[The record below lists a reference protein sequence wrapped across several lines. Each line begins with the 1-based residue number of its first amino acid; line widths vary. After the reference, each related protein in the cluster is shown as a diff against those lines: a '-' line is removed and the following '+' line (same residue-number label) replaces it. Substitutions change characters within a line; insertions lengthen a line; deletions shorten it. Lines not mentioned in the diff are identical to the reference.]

1 MSNSNAWASC
11 CGAPGSESAGDSFFV
26 GHRSSWHRCARG
38 DVGPLIS
45 RLWFM
50 FISPTGSASLTSLAP
65 FSEAPIPLRLKPNRQ
80 YPFLAR
86 HPWVHAHALAED
98 GRDLACGQVVDI
110 VDHDG
115 GWVARGVCNPASR
128 LRVRLYAYDG
138 ETQIGPELWAAR
150 IDAAI
155 ARRRLNCPMQ
165 PDAAERLCFSESDLL
180 SGLIIDRYADCLG
193 VQFTSG
199 GLLRWKDVILD
210 HLQTTLDCRAIMV
223 RIDDKTAKHEGI
235 ASIDGAITEGND
247 LQLWHSGRELDS
259 PVTYRQNGLDLAV
272 DLRSGQKTGGYLDQR
287 LNHLTAAGYLAGR
300 RVLDVCC
307 YHGGFGLV
315 AAKHG
320 AASVVG
326 LDSSEAAL
334 DAARASAARNEINN
348 ITFQNGD
355 CFDELK
361 RMAESGETFDAVI
374 LDPPR
379 FAGSR
384 HQVDNAIR
392 AYQRLNASAVD
403 LLPPGGILVTCSC
416 SGRVSRSDF
425 LNMLLDVGRR
435 RRRDIVMLENR
446 GPAPDHPV
454 AISCPESDYLKCII
468 AEVR

>member
-1 MSNSNAWASC
+1 MA
-11 CGAPGSESAGDSFFV
+11 V
-26 GHRSSWHRCARG
+26 IGHHG
-38 DVGPLIS
+38 ELIP
-45 RLWFM
+45 RATRPP
-50 FISPTGSASLTSLAP
+50 ISPTGLASLTSPP
-65 FSEAPIPLRLKPNRQ
+65 FSDAPIPLRLKPNRQ

-86 HPWVHAHALAED
+86 HPWVHAHAMAED

-115 GWVARGVCNPASR
+115 GWVARGICNPGSR
-128 LRVRLYAYDG
+128 LRVRLYAYDAG
-138 ETQIGPELWAAR
+138 TQIGPELWQSR
-150 IDAAI
+150 INAAI
-155 ARRRLNCPMQ
+155 ARRRLNCPLQ

-199 GLLRWKDVILD
+199 GLLRWKAEILD
-210 HLQTTLDCRAIMV
+210 HLQATLDCRAIMV
-223 RIDDKTAKHEGI
+223 RIDEKTAKHEGI
-235 ASIDGAITEGND
+235 TSIEEPGVLASSETSD
-247 LQLWHSGRELDS
+247 LQFWYGGRELDA

-320 AASVVG
+320 AASVLG

-334 DAARASAARNEINN
+334 DAARASADRNGIEN

-361 RMAESGETFDAVI
+361 RMTEAGEKFDAVI

-403 LLPPGGILVTCSC
+403 LLTPGGILVTCSC

-454 AISCPESDYLKCII
+454 AISCPESDYLKCVI